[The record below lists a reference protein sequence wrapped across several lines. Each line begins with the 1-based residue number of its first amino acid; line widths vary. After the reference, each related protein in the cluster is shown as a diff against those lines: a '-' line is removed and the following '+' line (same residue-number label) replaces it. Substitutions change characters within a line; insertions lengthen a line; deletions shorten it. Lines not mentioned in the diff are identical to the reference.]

1 MIEIYTDG
9 ACSNNG
15 ADGAV
20 GGYAWMSEDEEGI
33 YGFGY
38 GRDVSVTNNQM
49 ELVAIISAIKEI
61 LQTKDKYKFL
71 TERIVIYTD
80 SAYVCNCFQ
89 NKWYEN
95 WEKNGWKNAKKEP
108 VKNKEL
114 WMVLLDLYDKYNIVF
129 EKVKGHSDD
138 EKNNIVDLLARTAAE
153 RPVQLVSYNS
163 VISKDKQFINNQ
175 IKKYIGKT
183 PKDSD
188 KDKNKTNPKIIT
200 ISGKAEAGKD
210 TFALMLKKIA
220 QYKGKKVCVLHYA
233 DLLKQIAT
241 NIYGWDGIKDYAGR
255 RLLQRLGTDI
265 VRKVDEN
272 FWADSVKRLIKV
284 LYNEFDLFI
293 IPDARFENEIL
304 KNDKNF
310 EYSDKAIAINIL
322 RPNYIN
328 LLDKEQQN
336 HQSETALDN
345 KSSIFDYTIVNDSTI
360 NNLTKEAISLMD
372 KLF

>member
-1 MIEIYTDG
+1 
-9 ACSNNG
+9 
-15 ADGAV
+15 
-20 GGYAWMSEDEEGI
+20 
-33 YGFGY
+33 
-38 GRDVSVTNNQM
+38 M

-163 VISKDKQFINNQ
+163 VISKDKQFINNK
-175 IKKYIGKT
+175 IKNYLGKT

-188 KDKNKTNPKIIT
+188 KEKNKTNPKIIT

-241 NIYGWDGIKDYAGR
+241 NVYGWDGIKDYAGR
-255 RLLQRLGTDI
+255 QLLQRLGTDI

-272 FWADSVKRLIKV
+272 FWADSIKRLIKV

-328 LLDKEQQN
+328 LLDREQQN

>member
-38 GRDVSVTNNQM
+38 GKDVSVTNNQM

-163 VISKDKQFINNQ
+163 VISKDKQFINNK
-175 IKKYIGKT
+175 IKNYLGKT
-183 PKDSD
+183 LKDSD
-188 KDKNKTNPKIIT
+188 KEKNKINPKIIT

-233 DLLKQIAT
+233 DLLKEIAI
-241 NIYGWDGIKDYAGR
+241 NVYGWDGVKDYAGR

-310 EYSDKAIAINIL
+310 EYSDKAIAINIF

-328 LLDKEQQN
+328 LLDKEQQS